1 MWVFPDKHVFSALL
15 LSEKLWEGL
24 ASLPVNTK
32 EILSLFPEEA
42 ANPERTK
49 GSTWTP
55 GDPTCDS
62 SRNLSSTPHSLH
74 SAVGVS
80 L

>member
-24 ASLPVNTK
+24 ASFPVNTK

-55 GDPTCDS
+55 GDP
-62 SRNLSSTPHSLH
+62 PHVTVSGISPPLPTLH
-74 SAVGVS
+74 SAVVVS